1 MARVSSS
8 RPSCAWGLFRR
19 YELWLPSLRG
29 FLMALCLLVGAL
41 GFTVRNQCTFLSPN
55 DRVGGDLL
63 VMEGWVPDHVVRAAI
78 DEFHR
83 GGYRQLLV
91 TGGGIERGE
100 RLSEWKTYAQLGQAS
115 LIRMGFPPEK
125 TLAVVGSQVDRDRT
139 FNCALQLREWFLKQ
153 GTFPPVVQVISTG
166 PHCRRTRLM
175 FEVGL
180 GPQTRVGIISVA
192 DPAYPER
199 RWWINSTGFRDV
211 IAETIAY
218 IYARFIFHATPVGDL
233 AGEIAPSG
241 VPSRLK

>member
-1 MARVSSS
+1 MATLPPN
-8 RPSCAWGLFRR
+8 RPCRAWGLLRR

-29 FLMALCLLVGAL
+29 LLLGLCLLGGIL
-41 GFTVRNQCTFLSPN
+41 GFAVRNQCVFLSVN

-63 VMEGWVPDHVVRAAI
+63 VLEGWVPDHVVHAAI
-78 DEFHR
+78 DEFRR

-125 TLAVVGSQVDRDRT
+125 ISAVVGPQVDRDRT
-139 FNCALQLREWFLKQ
+139 FNCALQLREWFLQ
-153 GTFPPVVQVISTG
+153 HGGFPPVVQVISIG

-180 GPQTRVGIISVA
+180 GPKTHVGILAVP
-192 DPAYPER
+192 DPAYPQR
-199 RWWINSTGFRDV
+199 HWWINSSGFREV
-211 IAETIAY
+211 IAESVAY

-233 AGEIAPSG
+233 DGGSASFTAKP
-241 VPSRLK
+241 RLN